1 MTTSPQSTAKPTA
14 KPTAEDWIA
23 RAAAIAPRNEAFI
36 DGRFA
41 AAASGRTFT
50 DIAGRDGQ
58 PITEVA
64 EGGTEDID
72 RAVAAAR
79 RSFDDR
85 RWADLSPANRKRI
98 LLKLADLIRANR
110 DELALLESLDVG
122 KPIRDTLAVDIPSAA
137 KTIQWFAETI
147 DKVYGEVGPTDAT
160 TLSLVTREPIGVVG
174 AIVPWNYPMI
184 ITAWKLGAALS
195 TGNSVVLKPASQS
208 PLTALRLAELAA
220 EAGLPDGV
228 LNVVP
233 GPGAVLGNALARHP
247 GVDKIA
253 FTGSTEVGR
262 SLLRAVGET
271 DVKAI
276 SLELGGKSPQV
287 VLADV
292 GDLDA
297 AASAIGSGIF
307 YNSGQTCNAG
317 SRLVVHRSIRE
328 ELVERIAAVGRGMT
342 PGEPLD
348 PATRLGS
355 IVDDRQ
361 LDKVVGYVE
370 LGRQEGAT
378 VVAGGERVREETGGF
393 YIGPTILDGVDNSW
407 RVAREEIF
415 GPVLTVTE
423 FEDEAD
429 ALRIAND
436 TPYGLAAGLW
446 TRDVNRAHRLARAIR
461 AGIVFVNTFDT
472 ADITVPFGGY
482 KQSGFGRDKSLHALD
497 GYTQLKTTWFDL
509 SGT

>member
-1 MTTSPQSTAKPTA
+1 LSPASTLTVS
-14 KPTAEDWIA
+14 DWLS
-23 RAAAIAPRNEAFI
+23 RASAVSPRSDLFI
-36 DGRFA
+36 DGAFVP
-41 AAASGRTFT
+41 AASGAVFD
-50 DIAGRDGQ
+50 DIAGRDGSV
-58 PITEVA
+58 ITQVA
-64 EGGTEDID
+64 EGGTEDVD

-85 RWADLSPANRKRI
+85 RWSDRSPAARKAI
-98 LLKLADLIRANR
+98 LLKLADLIRANLE
-110 DELALLESLDVG
+110 ELALLESLDVG
-122 KPIRDTLAVDIPSAA
+122 KPIRDTLSVDVPSAA
-137 KTIQWFAETI
+137 KTFQWYAETI
-147 DKVYGEVGPTDAT
+147 DKVYGEIGPTGPGS
-160 TLSLVTREPIGVVG
+160 LSLITREPIGVVA
-174 AIVPWNYPMI
+174 AIVPWNYPLI
-184 ITAWKLGAALS
+184 ITAWKLGAALA

-208 PLTALRLAELAA
+208 PLTALRLAELAS

-228 LNVVP
+228 LNVVT
-233 GPGAVLGNALARHP
+233 GPGAVIGDALARHP

-262 SLLRAVGET
+262 SLLRAVGDS

-287 VLADV
+287 VLGDV
-292 GDLDA
+292 GDLSA
-297 AASAIGSGIF
+297 AVDAIGWGIF

-317 SRLVVHRSIRE
+317 SRLIVHRSVRE
-328 ELVERIAAVGRGMT
+328 ELVERLAAMGRDLA

-348 PATRLGS
+348 PATQLGS
-355 IVDDRQ
+355 IVDARQ
-361 LDKVVGYVE
+361 LDKVLGYVR
-370 LGRQEGAT
+370 LGEAEGAR
-378 VVAGGERVREETGGF
+378 VVSGGQRVREDSGGYF
-393 YIGPTILDGVDNSW
+393 IPPTILDGVSNSW

-446 TRDVNRAHRLARAIR
+446 TRDVNKAHKLSRALR
-461 AGIVFVNTFDT
+461 AGIVFVNTFDS
-472 ADITVPFGGY
+472 ADVTVPFGGF

-509 SGT
+509 SG

>member
-1 MTTSPQSTAKPTA
+1 MTAPTTATA
-14 KPTAEDWIA
+14 ADWIA
-23 RAAAIAPRNEAFI
+23 RAEAVDPRTDLFI
-36 DGRFA
+36 DGRFQP
-41 AAASGRTFT
+41 AASGRTFA
-50 DIAGRDGQ
+50 DIAGRDGREIAQ
-58 PITEVA
+58 VA
-64 EGGTEDID
+64 QGGVEDID

-79 RSFDDR
+79 RAFDDR
-85 RWADLSPANRKRI
+85 RWADASPGKRKAI
-98 LLKLADLIRANR
+98 LLRLAELIRAER

-122 KPIRDTLAVDIPSAA
+122 KPIRDTLSVDIPSAA

-147 DKVYGEVGPTDAT
+147 DKVSGEVGPTDAT
-160 TLSLVTREPIGVVG
+160 TLSLVTHEPIGVVA

-195 TGNSVVLKPASQS
+195 TGNSVVLKPSSAS

-233 GPGAVLGNALARHP
+233 GPGGELGEALARHP
-247 GVDKIA
+247 AVDKVA
-253 FTGSTEVGR
+253 FTGSTEVGK
-262 SLLRAVGET
+262 SLLRAIGDSDIKGV
-271 DVKAI
+271 
-276 SLELGGKSPQV
+276 SLELGGKSPLV

-292 GDLDA
+292 GDLQA
-297 AASAIGSGIF
+297 AASAIGWGIF

-317 SRLVVHRSIRE
+317 SRLIVHRSLRD
-328 ELVERIAAVGRGMT
+328 ELVDRVVEVGRSLA
-342 PGEPLD
+342 PDEPLD
-348 PATRLGS
+348 PETRLGS
-355 IVDDRQ
+355 MVDQRQ
-361 LDKVVGYVE
+361 LERVLGYVE
-370 LGRQEGAT
+370 MGRREGAR
-378 VVAGGERVREETGGF
+378 VVAGGEQVRGESGGF
-393 YIGPTILDGVDNSW
+393 YVPPTVLDGVDNSW

-415 GPVLTVTE
+415 GPVLTVTT
-423 FEDEAD
+423 FDDEDE

-446 TRDVNRAHRLARAIR
+446 TRDVNRAHRLARALR
-461 AGIVFVNTFDT
+461 AGIVYVNTFDT

-509 SGT
+509 SG

>member
-1 MTTSPQSTAKPTA
+1 MTTEAQAQ
-14 KPTAEDWIA
+14 PTAEDWLA
-23 RAAAIAPRNEAFI
+23 RAAGLAPRTEAFI
-36 DGRFA
+36 DGRFVP
-41 AAASGRTFT
+41 AASGRTFT
-50 DIAGRDGQ
+50 DIAGRDGR
-58 PITEVA
+58 PIAEVA
-64 EGGTEDID
+64 QGDTEDID

-85 RWADLSPANRKRI
+85 RWADQSPANRKRV
-98 LLKLADLIRANR
+98 LLRLAELIRANR

-122 KPIRDTLAVDIPSAA
+122 KPIRDTLSVDVPSAA
-137 KTIQWFAETI
+137 KTTQWFAETI
-147 DKVYGEVGPTDAT
+147 DKLYGEVGPTGPD

-174 AIVPWNYPMI
+174 AIVPWNYPLI

-208 PLTALRLAELAA
+208 PLSALRLAELAS

-233 GPGAVLGNALARHP
+233 GPGAVLGSALARHP
-247 GVDKIA
+247 DVDKIA
-253 FTGSTEVGR
+253 FTGSTEVGK
-262 SLLRAVGET
+262 SLLRDVGET

-287 VLADV
+287 VLGDV
-292 GDLDA
+292 GDLA
-297 AASAIGSGIF
+297 AAAESIGWGIF

-317 SRLVVHRSIRE
+317 SRLVVHRSVRE
-328 ELVERIAAVGRGMT
+328 ELVERIAEFGRGLA

-348 PATRLGS
+348 PATQLGS
-355 IVDDRQ
+355 IVDERQ
-361 LDKVVGYVE
+361 LAKVLGYVD
-370 LGRQEGAT
+370 LGRREGAR

-393 YIGPTILDGVDNSW
+393 YIGPTILDGVDNGW

-423 FEDEAD
+423 FEDEAE
-429 ALRIAND
+429 ALAIAND
-436 TPYGLAAGLW
+436 TPYGLAAGVW
-446 TRDVNRAHRLARAIR
+446 TRDISRAHRLARSIR
-461 AGIVFVNTFDT
+461 AGVVFVNTFDT
-472 ADITVPFGGY
+472 ADITVPFGGF

-509 SGT
+509 S

>member
-1 MTTSPQSTAKPTA
+1 MSAVTLSVD
-14 KPTAEDWIA
+14 DWIA
-23 RAAAIAPRNEAFI
+23 RAAAIAPRAELFI
-36 DGRFA
+36 DGRFV
-41 AAASGRTFT
+41 AAASGQTFE
-50 DIAGRDGQ
+50 DIAGRDGRLVAR
-58 PITEVA
+58 VA
-64 EGGTEDID
+64 EGGGEDID
-72 RAVAAAR
+72 RAVLAAR
-79 RSFDDR
+79 RAFEDR
-85 RWADLSPANRKRI
+85 RWADQAPAARKRV
-98 LLKLADLIRANR
+98 LLRLADLVRAHR

-122 KPIRDTLAVDIPSAA
+122 KPIHDTLSVDVPSCAT
-137 KTIQWFAETI
+137 TIQWYAETI
-147 DKVYGEVGPTDAT
+147 DKVYGEVGPTGPDA
-160 TLSLVTREPIGVVG
+160 LSLITREPIGVVA
-174 AIVPWNYPMI
+174 AIVPWNYPLI
-184 ITAWKLGAALS
+184 ITAWKLGAALA

-208 PLTALRLAELAA
+208 PLSALRLAELAA

-233 GPGAVLGNALARHP
+233 GPGSVIGRALARHP

-253 FTGSTEVGR
+253 FTGSSAVGR
-262 SLLRAVGET
+262 SLLRDIGESELKAV
-271 DVKAI
+271 
-276 SLELGGKSPQV
+276 SLEAGGKSPQV

-297 AASAIGSGIF
+297 AASAIGWGIF

-317 SRLVVHRSIRE
+317 SRLIVHRTVRA
-328 ELVERIAAVGRGMT
+328 ELVERIADLGRRLA

-355 IVDDRQ
+355 IVDEAQ
-361 LDKVVGYVE
+361 LHKVLGYVD
-370 LGRQEGAT
+370 LGQQEGARLI
-378 VVAGGERVREETGGF
+378 AGGERVREETGGF
-393 YIGPTILDGVDNSW
+393 FIPPTILDGVDNSW

-429 ALRIAND
+429 AIAIAND
-436 TPYGLAAGLW
+436 SPFGLAAGLW
-446 TRDVNRAHRLARAIR
+446 TRDVNRAHRLSRALR
-461 AGIVFVNTFDT
+461 AGTVWVNTFDA
-472 ADITVPFGGY
+472 ADVTVPFGGY